1 MPLPAEL
8 ANIQLAITTV
18 RLFLSMQVRGIQ
30 LRNYTA
36 ITLRRAHAFSFSF
49 STFAFVICCFF
60 TNKEISSSSR
70 HSVVTGEQQ
79 VCACACEA
87 ITPTVTD
94 LFENSINFSAI
105 HDFQISRK
113 KTYIVL
119 SYSAKID
126 GVKDTPTVP
135 VTAASSV
142 ICPRLRLQSK
152 LYV

>member
-1 MPLPAEL
+1 M
-8 ANIQLAITTV
+8 
-18 RLFLSMQVRGIQ
+18 
-30 LRNYTA
+30 
-36 ITLRRAHAFSFSF
+36 
-49 STFAFVICCFF
+49 
-60 TNKEISSSSR
+60 SSSSR

-126 GVKDTPTVP
+126 GVKDYTHSTCDGGVISHLPP
-135 VTAASSV
+135 VTV
-142 ICPRLRLQSK
+142 TEL
-152 LYV
+152 